1 MDEKKLNYNPYSNPA
16 APEAYNVFSGNV
28 IYGQSIFPME
38 NLVLP
43 PPYTLK
49 TLFPLTPAL
58 TAKIASSRKK
68 VYDIICNNDP
78 EEKRLLAIV
87 GPCSIHNPDAA
98 LKYAEKL
105 KKLAKEVED
114 SFIVVMRVY
123 FEKPRTTTG
132 WKGLIYDPDLDG
144 SGNIAKGIRIA
155 RNLMMD
161 IAEMGLPIATEM
173 LDPVTAM
180 YIDDLVSWAS
190 IGARTV
196 ESQTHRQFAS
206 GLSFPVGFK
215 NSTDGSLQA
224 AADAIIAARAEHT
237 FVAIRQDGRAG
248 VFHTPGNPA
257 GHMVLRGSSH
267 GINYDAAGIAEAVRK
282 LSILSPMPRLII
294 DCSHGNS
301 GKDYTKQKIAFHDI
315 IEQYS
320 TGKTAIAGFML
331 ESYLAPGNQK
341 LKAGTEPLADV
352 SVTDECISFEE
363 TEELLRTGAEILR
376 KSSSETKSSPAE
388 GNIQES
394 APVLT
399 AKNISYL
406 GPEGTFS
413 QMAAEK
419 AFGKESIYFPCNT
432 FKDIFDSIAVNKADA
447 GCIPI
452 ENSISGVV
460 AQNLDLLLKYPLYIT
475 GETAIAV
482 HQCLL
487 GHASIEDITTL
498 YTHPQSRMQCSRWI
512 SEFLPGVRIMELES
526 NAYAAKMAS
535 EDPHGAALGCELAA
549 KLYDLNVLKKDITD
563 VQGGMTR
570 FLLLGKKPALPTSYD
585 KTSLCFCIADRSGA
599 LSDCL
604 DPFRKHHVTLTM
616 IESRPS
622 RHKRWEYLFYID
634 LLGNQKD
641 PEVAAALRELEPFT
655 SFIRI
660 FGSYP
665 ALKEEQLFE

>member
-1 MDEKKLNYNPYSNPA
+1 MNRKEECYQNQTVNAWGNANTSGCFPHSN
-16 APEAYNVFSGNV
+16 
-28 IYGQSIFPME
+28 M
-38 NLVLP
+38 VLP
-43 PPYTLK
+43 PPDMLK
-49 TLFPLTPAL
+49 TIFPISPDLAE
-58 TAKIASSRKK
+58 KIDFHRKK
-68 VYDIICNNDP
+68 INEIICGTDP

-87 GPCSIHNPDAA
+87 GPCSIHNPEAA
-98 LKYAEKL
+98 LRYARKL
-105 KKLAKEVED
+105 KVLAEEVKD
-114 SFIVVMRVY
+114 TFIVVMRVY

-155 RNLMMD
+155 RNLMLD
-161 IAEMGLPIATEM
+161 IAEMDLPIATEM
-173 LDPVTAM
+173 LDPVTAI

-248 VFHTPGNPA
+248 VFHTSGNPA

-267 GINYDAAGIAEAVRK
+267 GINYDAAGIAEAGRK
-282 LSILSPMPRLII
+282 LSFLANPTRLII

-301 GKDYTKQKIAFHDI
+301 GKDHTKQKIALHEI
-315 IEQYS
+315 LEQY
-320 TGKTAIAGFML
+320 GAGEKRIAGFML
-331 ESYLAPGNQK
+331 ESYLESANQK
-341 LKAGTEPLADV
+341 LKVGTPPDPDR
-352 SVTDECISFEE
+352 SITDKCISFEE
-363 TEELLRTGAEILR
+363 TVSLLHAGVDTLKNVKKNTAIIP
-376 KSSSETKSSPAE
+376 ETEKRE
-388 GNIQES
+388 KT
-394 APVLT
+394 APVT
-399 AKNISYL
+399 GKIAYL

-413 QMAAEK
+413 QMAAQK
-419 AFGKESIYFPCNT
+419 GFPSASSFLPCNS
-432 FKDIFDSIAVNKADA
+432 FKGIFDAISCNIAEG

-460 AQNLDLLLKYPLYIT
+460 AQNLDLLQKYPLYIT
-475 GETAIAV
+475 GETAIPIR
-482 HQCLL
+482 QCLL
-487 GHASIEDITTL
+487 GHNTIKEIRTL
-498 YTHPQSRMQCSRWI
+498 YTHPQSRMQCSSTLEEI
-512 SEFLPGVRIMELES
+512 LPDVQIIELES
-526 NAYAAKMAS
+526 NALAAQKAVA
-535 EDPHGAALGCELAA
+535 DPYGAALGSEIAA
-549 KLYDLNVLKKDITD
+549 PIYGLNILKQGIED
-563 VQGGMTR
+563 VAGGMTR
-570 FLLLGKKPALPTSYD
+570 FLLLGKKCALPSGND
-585 KTSLCFCIADRSGA
+585 KTSLCFSIADRSGA

-634 LLGNQKD
+634 LLGNRKD
-641 PEVAAALRELEPFT
+641 PDVAAALQELEPYT

-665 ALKEEQLFE
+665 TMKNEEMM